1 MTGAH
6 VAQAAAGCSAADLAA
21 FRNRGFFSGALIA
34 AVALNVVVTALQ
46 IGAYAGRIAGV
57 RTGRI
62 GTSISLF
69 NFFTLAARLANLV
82 VTPALGSLA
91 DGAASY
97 ATCTGTIPARFEWQL
112 RAIIAAGTLGAIL
125 GTLLLPTFIMLFM
138 RGVYAFERRGS
149 MLRASLRL
157 FDPRVLLDVARSVRL
172 PPLREIASFRPT
184 NLPLKLLVGNVAV
197 TGLYA
202 VGVVASFYGS
212 VIALDA
218 RTTATGLSGLGNG
231 IGTVAFSFFVDPTTA
246 YITDQAVK
254 GERPPSDVRTMVFW
268 LSITAILGWILSQL
282 ILIPGAYFIAA
293 GAHVFHPRS

>member
-1 MTGAH
+1 LSAALAAH
-6 VAQAAAGCSAADLAA
+6 AAGCSAADLASY
-21 FRNRGFFSGALIA
+21 RNRGFFSTPLVAA
-34 AVALNVVVTALQ
+34 AVLNVAVTALQ

-57 RTGRI
+57 RTGRV

-91 DGAASY
+91 DGAATY
-97 ATCTGTIPARFEWQL
+97 AGCTGVIPARFEWQL
-112 RAIIAAGTLGAIL
+112 RAIIAAGTVGAVV

-157 FDPRVLLDVARSVRL
+157 FDPRVVLEVVRSVRL
-172 PPLREIASFRPT
+172 PPLRELGSFRPT
-184 NLPLKLLVGNVAV
+184 RLPLKLLIGNVAV
-197 TGLYA
+197 TGVYA

-212 VIALDA
+212 VIDLDA
-218 RTTATGLSGLGNG
+218 RTTATGLSGLVNG

-254 GERPPSDVRTMVFW
+254 GERSPEDVRTMVFW
-268 LSITAILGWILSQL
+268 LAVTAILGWIVSQA

-293 GAHVFHPRS
+293 GAHVFHPHA